1 MHLFTH
7 IEIDILYIVTWLH
20 GNMDMNQSM
29 SILFQEARVPKIVLC
44 AANMLHN
51 MHDARKR
58 NYTERNRSQQHMD
71 YDILKRNTNMVSLV
85 THYDTVQLWSLW

>member
-1 MHLFTH
+1 
-7 IEIDILYIVTWLH
+7 
-20 GNMDMNQSM
+20 M
-29 SILFQEARVPKIVLC
+29 SILVACDSMSQHVLY

-85 THYDTVQLWSLW
+85 AHYDTVQLL